1 MSFPNFFTTPRA
13 YNEVE
18 IGGRMVLAILREV
31 DGIKVEAE
39 WTEQKSTGTSGAT
52 MTYKGMKPAG
62 PHKLTFECA
71 DAPHA
76 TAAEMEADMR
86 GHYEAMLPKPG
97 LTGGAAA
104 ATTKDPNAPKP
115 TKENPAPAATA
126 EQLLADAQKQLA
138 KLNAP
143 PGAAAADA
151 AGGAGSST
159 AKAAASTG
167 ANPGPKPPT
176 LSVRNGFVNYHGTT
190 AISLK
195 SFEGPKPTA
204 TNSTRYV
211 LEVVAQKAV
220 TPAGTGVAPAKSKD
234 AVGTGGAANA
244 SGGGAAGSAAA
255 AAGTSAAAGAGT

>member
-1 MSFPNFFTTPRA
+1 MSFPNFFLVPRA
-13 YNEVE
+13 YSEVE
-18 IGGRMVLAILREV
+18 IGGRKLLAILREI
-31 DGIKVEAE
+31 DGVKIEAE
-39 WTEQKSTGTSGAT
+39 WKDDKSTGTSGAT
-52 MTYKGMKPAG
+52 NKFQGMKSPG
-62 PHKLTFECA
+62 PYKLTVECV
-71 DAPHA
+71 DA
-76 TAAEMEADMR
+76 AAEADTR
-86 GHYEAMLPKPG
+86 EVYEMMLPKPG
-97 LTGGAAA
+97 LSGGAAA
-104 ATTKDPNAPKP
+104 ATTKDPTATKP

-126 EQLLADAQKQLA
+126 ESLLADAQKQLA

-143 PGAAAADA
+143 PGAASAADA
-151 AGGAGSST
+151 TGASSST

-176 LSVRNGFVNYHGTT
+176 LSIRNGFVNYYGTT
-190 AISLK
+190 AVSLK

-234 AVGTGGAANA
+234 AVGTGGSATA
-244 SGGGAAGSAAA
+244 SGGGAAGSASA